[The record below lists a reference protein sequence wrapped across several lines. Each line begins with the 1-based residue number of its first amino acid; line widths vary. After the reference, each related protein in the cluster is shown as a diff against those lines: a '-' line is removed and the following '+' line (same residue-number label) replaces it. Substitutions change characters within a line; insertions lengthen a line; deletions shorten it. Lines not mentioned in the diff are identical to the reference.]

1 VVVEG
6 VVAPPS
12 VLGVSF
18 ESNIVPSLAV
28 MQSRLALSDAQQMLV
43 VSN

>member
-1 VVVEG
+1 MEG
-6 VVAPPS
+6 VGAPPS
-12 VLGVSF
+12 VLGLSF

-28 MQSRLALSDAQQMLV
+28 LQSRLAPSDAQQMLV